1 MKCLESISIRDEE
14 HSAASLN
21 LRLKILFFFSVGR
34 IKPEIEAFFLVQ
46 VENQQTSGG
55 ELEYRGSVP
64 HGVEKVRLDAWLAGQ
79 LARISR
85 ARVQS
90 SIRQGLILVNGEPV
104 NKVYCIFPYFTS
116 YIFFFFTIL

>member
-1 MKCLESISIRDEE
+1 MESISIRDEE

-21 LRLKILFFFSVGR
+21 LRLKVLIFFSVGR
-34 IKPEIEAFFLVQ
+34 VKPEIEAFFLVQ
-46 VENQQTSGG
+46 VENHQTSGG
-55 ELEYRGSVP
+55 ELEYRGSVS